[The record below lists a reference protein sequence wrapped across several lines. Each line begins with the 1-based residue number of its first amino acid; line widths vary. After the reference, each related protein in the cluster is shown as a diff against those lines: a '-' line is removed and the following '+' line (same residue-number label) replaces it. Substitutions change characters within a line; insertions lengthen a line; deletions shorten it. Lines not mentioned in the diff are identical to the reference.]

1 MSRSAGA
8 RRLRGQS
15 LVELAIALPV
25 LLLLFAGG
33 TDLARAYFVGTE
45 VADAARAAALYVA
58 ANPPS
63 PGPYSASFVTAID
76 DAATA
81 AYQGSVLSCSST
93 PLITLSPLSAPS
105 QASPPNPLTDSYTQ
119 DVTVVCNLQLLTP
132 LLGPSVKIKATS
144 ASQVTEP

>member
-1 MSRSAGA
+1 MSRRAGP

-45 VADAARAAALYVA
+45 VTDAARAAALYVA
-58 ANPPS
+58 ANPQS
-63 PGPYSASFVTAID
+63 PGPYSGSFVTAID

-93 PLITLSPLSAPS
+93 PLITLSPLSASS
-105 QASPPNPLTDSYTQ
+105 QTGNSFTDSYIQ
-119 DVTVVCNLQLLTP
+119 DVTVVCDLTLLTP